1 MSGAILRAA
10 VAPADTPEVRADSVE
25 QAFLT
30 GLGLAAPAGLN
41 AYLPLLIV
49 AIADRFV
56 GGITLD
62 RPYDLLSSNLG
73 IGLLVVLLTIE
84 LVVDKIPTLDH
95 LNDLVQS
102 AIRPSAGA
110 YLMMAATTET
120 GLDPILALLIGLAGA
135 GGVHAV
141 KASARPAV
149 TVTTGG
155 MGNPLVSMVEDGIAA
170 TIAILAIAAPIVA
183 TVLLVIALVLLL
195 WAARWV
201 ARRARHR
208 SATTSSP

>member
-1 MSGAILRAA
+1 M
-10 VAPADTPEVRADSVE
+10 E

-62 RPYDLLSSNLG
+62 RPYDILSSNLG

-84 LVVDKIPTLDH
+84 LVVDKIPAIDH

-110 YLMMAATTET
+110 YLMMASTVDT
-120 GLDPILALLIGLAGA
+120 GLDPVVALLIGLASA

-170 TIAILAIAAPIVA
+170 TVAILAIAAPIVA
-183 TVLLVIALVLLL
+183 TVFLAVALLL
-195 WAARWV
+195 AIWAARWV
-201 ARRARHR
+201 GRRARR
-208 SATTSSP
+208 RTATSSPP